1 MRWDATARESCILVA
16 NCQAVA
22 TASQTINSKKFED
35 MVSAGMCNYQQC
47 TSTRGHFTDS
57 KSKKKLHLEVP
68 IESDPHPESSPVSCP
83 VFSCDAE
90 KHPFEWWNAS
100 WDFLIVARISIVM
113 YIGVFK
119 RAAQL
124 IFIITKSAPMRRRW
138 VAHSSHRPT
147 SRLSWEQSL
156 KQTKAE
162 SFVGSSSYAKIG
174 IWEGYHIIS
183 Y

>member
-35 MVSAGMCNYQQC
+35 MVSARMCNYQQC

-57 KSKKKLHLEVP
+57 KSKEKLRLEVP
-68 IESDPHPESSPVSCP
+68 IESDPHPESSPVSC
-83 VFSCDAE
+83 VFLWRWKTPLRMVKC
-90 KHPFEWWNAS
+90 
-100 WDFLIVARISIVM
+100 FLRFPECGKNLYSDV
-113 YIGVFK
+113 GVFK

-147 SRLSWEQSL
+147 SSFHGNKAWNKRWKPKASL
-156 KQTKAE
+156 VVQAMPK
-162 SFVGSSSYAKIG
+162 
-174 IWEGYHIIS
+174 
-183 Y
+183 